1 MMMTIGD
8 DGKKRRRNVM
18 RNATEKDQ
26 SFDILLIILLKID
39 TIKLSI
45 KQIFFFFQ

>member
-8 DGKKRRRNVM
+8 DGKKRIRNVM

-26 SFDILLIILLKID
+26 SFDIRIVD
-39 TIKLSI
+39 YFIKDL
-45 KQIFFFFQ
+45 